1 MLKSKLFLWLILM
14 SSWAVAQKSDSLYWV
29 QQNAI
34 TTLEKKVKNAEQ
46 HYAAF
51 DGQLKD
57 LKTQV
62 ASLARENVFLN
73 DEMRQK
79 QQTIDSLSKIV
90 TRNSENIQIT
100 ADSLGIKIR
109 TTDEAVTQNA
119 NLLKSK
125 TIWGIGAFIL
135 ALLASVVVWLLHKKG
150 QKTAD
155 NKITSLIQQ
164 ADESNEKIISL
175 KQQADELN
183 EKIVGQFSNEMNE
196 LQKIGEALKNAGGS
210 SNPGPDHSLVK
221 TLADRITFMEM
232 TLYRMDSSVKG
243 HKQLSKSIAQMK
255 DNLLANGYEI
265 VDMLGKEYDEGMR
278 INASFIED
286 ENIEQGKQ
294 IISAIT
300 KPQINYKG
308 EIIQKAQVTVSQN
321 I

>member
-1 MLKSKLFLWLILM
+1 MKKFLMFFLFCGLLVSIVKAQTLDTLSQSTQITNLKEKVQNAEKHNAVLAEQLKELNSEVAELTTKNESLGLIL
-14 SSWAVAQKSDSLYWV
+14 SEIQKS
-29 QQNAI
+29 
-34 TTLEKKVKNAEQ
+34 
-46 HYAAF
+46 
-51 DGQLKD
+51 
-57 LKTQV
+57 
-62 ASLARENVFLN
+62 
-73 DEMRQK
+73 
-79 QQTIDSLSKIV
+79 IDSLAKIV
-90 TRNSENIQIT
+90 DRNSENIQIT

-109 TTDEAVTQNA
+109 TTDEAVAQNS

-125 TIWGIGAFIL
+125 TIWGLI
-135 ALLASVVVWLLHKKG
+135 SVVITLLVSVIVALLLHKKG
-150 QKTAD
+150 QKTSD
-155 NKITSLIQQ
+155 DKIAL
-164 ADESNEKIISL
+164 L
-175 KQQADELN
+175 KKQADELN
-183 EKIVGQFSNEMNE
+183 EKIVHQFSNEMGE
-196 LQKIGEALKNAGGS
+196 LQKIGDVLKNTGANTS
-210 SNPGPDHSLVK
+210 AEPDHSLVK

-286 ENIEQGKQ
+286 ENVERGKQ